1 MKSPL
6 FRLMRPVTLTATLS
20 PVLVGIAAGALASRV
35 NVWLALDMLVV
46 GLLLQIG
53 TNMANEYFDH
63 RRGVDHAGS
72 IGIAGVIVSGETPA
86 SAVLRYTVGTFVLA
100 LLLGLVLA
108 YFRGFSIL
116 MLGLLS
122 MLLAVLYS
130 AGPRPIAATLFGE
143 VAVFILMGPL
153 EVVVS
158 EVAAIGFATSA
169 GLVASVS
176 VGLLVAG
183 ILTANNL
190 RDRESDA
197 RRGRRTLAIVLGE
210 ERGRAFL
217 FWLSVIGVLTTAV
230 WVILGLMPWT
240 AILAVMSLPLALFAR
255 REEHLARL
263 LPASARLHF
272 VNGMLVTLGLF
283 LGLLVR

>member
-20 PVLVGIAAGALASRV
+20 PVLVGIAAGALRSHV
-35 NVWLALDMLVV
+35 NIWLALDMLVV

-72 IGIAGVIVSGETPA
+72 VGIAGVIVSGETPA
-86 SAVLRYTVGTFVLA
+86 STVLRYTVASFVLA
-100 LLLGLVLA
+100 LVLGLVLA

-116 MLGLLS
+116 MLGLLII
-122 MLLAVLYS
+122 LLAVLYS
-130 AGPRPIAATLFGE
+130 AGPKPIASTVWGE
-143 VAVFILMGPL
+143 LAVFILMGPL
-153 EVVVS
+153 EVLVS
-158 EVAAIGFATSA
+158 EVAAIGYSTLQ

-197 RRGRRTLAIVLGE
+197 ERGRRTLAILLGE
-210 ERGRAFL
+210 RRGRAFL
-217 FWLSVIGVLTTAV
+217 FWLSVLGVLSTAAFV
-230 WVILGLMPWT
+230 ALGLLPWT
-240 AILAVMSLPLALFAR
+240 AILAVMSLPLALSAR
-255 REEHLARL
+255 REEHLPRL

-272 VNGMLVTLGLF
+272 LNGMLLALGLF
-283 LGLLVR
+283 LGLVVR